1 MTKLHLIKAAEK
13 SKTKNTGEL
22 GDKNRRGSNCI
33 LHVGT
38 KLDEN
43 LRFMFILLISFLIC
57 YLLYFLLFSC
67 GFST

>member
-1 MTKLHLIKAAEK
+1 MTKLYLIKAAEK

-22 GDKNRRGSNCI
+22 GEKSRRGSNCI

-43 LRFMFILLISFLIC
+43 LSFMSLLVSFLIC
-57 YLLYFLLFSC
+57 CLLYFLLFSC
-67 GFST
+67 GFAT

>member
-33 LHVGT
+33 PHVGT

-43 LRFMFILLISFLIC
+43 LRFMSLLISFLIC